1 MVFKDGLR
9 RRSFSVKNLDVSGQI
24 IGAGVFFSSPNVW
37 YVDSGKTTTVSGDG
51 SDWDE
56 AFITITEAVS
66 AASAYD
72 TILVKGNE
80 TTEVSDYSESVT
92 VTVTQVGL
100 RIIGVGNGP
109 EGVLWTVGTAE
120 GTILSWAAKDGYI
133 SGFRFRP
140 NGATTG
146 KAIDLAVTALGTTI
160 ENNIFRST
168 TETAAYG
175 IYIESVSD
183 LTIKDNVFTSLATAI
198 YGNASVKTIY
208 RCKILNNLFDDK
220 IDTAGINMSAR
231 ACLIKGNDFTS
242 DTTLL
247 IDTYKGSAGEM
258 NIVTG
263 NTLMCASAY
272 ETNCTGAASDNW
284 LGNFCNDTG
293 SSMVGDNGLTIGIP
307 TA

>member
-1 MVFKDGLR
+1 M
-9 RRSFSVKNLDVSGQI
+9 
-24 IGAGVFFSSPNVW
+24 
-37 YVDSGKTTTVSGDG
+37 
-51 SDWDE
+51 
-56 AFITITEAVS
+56 
-66 AASAYD
+66 
-72 TILVKGNE
+72 
-80 TTEVSDYSESVT
+80 
-92 VTVTQVGL
+92 
-100 RIIGVGNGP
+100 
-109 EGVLWTVGTAE
+109 
-120 GTILSWAAKDGYI
+120 
-133 SGFRFRP
+133 
-140 NGATTG
+140 
-146 KAIDLAVTALGTTI
+146 GTTI